1 MIRTFFD
8 SGVLIAAA
16 RSLDPDGERA
26 IQLLEEPNRIFLT
39 SPFVHLE
46 VVPKAIFFKK
56 RLEQS
61 FYDHYFRNALWF
73 REVGKIEAAAQ
84 TEAAH
89 SGLSAMDALHL
100 AAAHLSHA
108 DEFVTTEKP
117 NRAIHRSGLV
127 KVVYLFPVEE
137 DAAVRIVISG
147 LEARATWR
155 SYSAD
160 LLVKCRGL
168 FELAIGGQIVL
179 NPELGAGFL
188 QERLDFGAGGGGLR
202 WVELVGGDLA

>member
-26 IQLLEEPNRIFLT
+26 LQLLEEPDRVFLT

-46 VVPKAIFFKK
+46 VVPKAIFFNK
-56 RLEQS
+56 RLEQA
-61 FYDHYFRNALWF
+61 FYDQYFKTAVWF

-84 TEAAH
+84 TEASRA
-89 SGLSAMDALHL
+89 GLGAMDALHL

-117 NRAIHRSGLV
+117 NRALHRSSLV
-127 KVVYLFPVEE
+127 KVVYLFH
-137 DAAVRIVISG
+137 
-147 LEARATWR
+147 
-155 SYSAD
+155 
-160 LLVKCRGL
+160 
-168 FELAIGGQIVL
+168 
-179 NPELGAGFL
+179 
-188 QERLDFGAGGGGLR
+188 
-202 WVELVGGDLA
+202 